1 VNVGKTG
8 TVQKLFSLLASLFF
22 VEFTEQLFMLV
33 SQLHPTVTSGGIEIA
48 PSTMYAFFQ
57 KFTFT
62 LIYSFLLFLR
72 QRLSM

>member
-48 PSTMYAFFQ
+48 PSTMYAFF
-57 KFTFT
+57 
-62 LIYSFLLFLR
+62 
-72 QRLSM
+72 